1 MLRKTVV
8 AAAVASLAAGTVE
21 TLLLPENRHK
31 LTAILTYHAVPARV
45 PASDLAGQTVSV
57 RTVNGKTL
65 TVDGRNGVKVNDA
78 MVTQADI
85 AASNGIIHMVDA
97 VILPPES

>member
-65 TVDGRNGVKVNDA
+65 MVDSRNGVKVHDA

-85 AASNGIIHMVDA
+85 AASNGIIHVVDA

>member
-1 MLRKTVV
+1 MRGDPGCGSQLVK
-8 AAAVASLAAGTVE
+8 S
-21 TLLLPENRHK
+21 
-31 LTAILTYHAVPARV
+31 VPAPRR
-45 PASDLAGQTVSV
+45 SSSTTTGGRLGGSAGQTVSV

-85 AASNGIIHMVDA
+85 AASNGIIHVVDA